1 MALTDS
7 RYRFTEQ
14 WFDVAI
20 PTWEVLFREIY
31 KAPIKSILEIGCYEG
46 RATVWLCENV
56 LSNQTVECYDIVDTF
71 GGSVSESGM
80 VGTKGRLGNNND
92 FIKNTFLS
100 NISFFQDKISF
111 NIHQGMS
118 QFELPKL
125 AQQEKQYDF
134 IYVDASHQSDDTFVD
149 AYFAH
154 KMLKPGGLLIFDDF
168 NWKDPNKPQVN
179 ASPEAGIRFF
189 FNLHLEEYLPVFENY
204 QIGVIKKI

>member
-80 VGTKGRLGNNND
+80 VGTKGRLINNNN